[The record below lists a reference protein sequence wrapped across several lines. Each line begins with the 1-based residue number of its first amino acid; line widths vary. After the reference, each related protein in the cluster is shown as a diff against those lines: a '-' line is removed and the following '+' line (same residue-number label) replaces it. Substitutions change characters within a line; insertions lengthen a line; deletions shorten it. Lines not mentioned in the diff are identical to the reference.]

1 MVTLQLVVKISAFSY
16 FRFLSTNH
24 LWLGV
29 WVFQPHS
36 PSIIT
41 VSSRTRRRARD
52 PLPMGAPSSYVS
64 PSQCMRKGSLWSSL
78 VKKLENTWKD
88 RESECVF
95 RTPSTYLS
103 LCFFQSANTSESFH
117 HELVL
122 YH

>member
-29 WVFQPHS
+29 WVFQPPL
-36 PSIIT
+36 PSIIIA
-41 VSSRTRRRARD
+41 SSWSRPRVRVL
-52 PLPMGAPSSYVS
+52 LPMGTSSSYIS

-78 VKKLENTWKD
+78 VKKLENTWKE